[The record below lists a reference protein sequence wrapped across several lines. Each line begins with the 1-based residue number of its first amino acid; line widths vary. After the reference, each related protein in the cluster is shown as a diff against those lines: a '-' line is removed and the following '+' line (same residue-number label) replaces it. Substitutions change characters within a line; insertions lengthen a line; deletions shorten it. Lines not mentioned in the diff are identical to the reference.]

1 MNMLRLARL
10 KEAAVDLLFPQ
21 WCLGCGREGA
31 YICPSCRQRLP
42 RLTESLCPTCG
53 QSQSGGQLC
62 SACARRKQRIDGI
75 RAPFRFG
82 GLMRQAIHHLKY
94 RNLRALAR
102 PLAGL
107 LHDYISANPVP
118 GEVLVPV
125 PIHPR
130 RMRQRGYNQCQLLA
144 AELSKM
150 SGLPLNADS
159 LIKRRPTDPQA
170 ETDSLASRWANV
182 AGAYN
187 CPVAAFNGRKVLLVD
202 DVATSGATLNACAEA
217 LKTAGAGS
225 VWALVLAREV

>member
-1 MNMLRLARL
+1 MLRIARL

-53 QSQSGGQLC
+53 QPQPGGQLC
-62 SACARRKQRIDGI
+62 PACVRRKQRIDGI
-75 RAPFRFG
+75 RAPFRFD
-82 GLMRQAIHHLKY
+82 GLIRQAIHQLKY
-94 RNLRALAR
+94 RNLRALAQ

-125 PIHPR
+125 PIHPGR
-130 RMRQRGYNQCQLLA
+130 LRQRGYNQCRLLA
-144 AELSKM
+144 AELSKI
-150 SGLPLNADS
+150 SGLPLQDGS
-159 LIKRRPTDPQA
+159 LAKRRPTEPQA
-170 ETDSLASRWANV
+170 ETDSLADRWANV
-182 AGAYN
+182 AGAYS
-187 CPVAAFNGRKVLLVD
+187 CLDAALSGRKVLLVD

-217 LKTAGAGS
+217 LKTAGASS